1 MWYRL
6 RIGLALSAI
15 ATFMAGFAL
24 SIPYPRWAIVFYAWT
39 AGFGLAYAV
48 MILVKAWV
56 EWRFKKTHP
65 MLPTNL
71 AFDPVAGVAF
81 VGTLSGELVSVAVP
95 EEVTQE
101 GPDAVMAF
109 VLHELK
115 A

>member
-1 MWYRL
+1 MRRL
-6 RIGLALSAI
+6 QACLALSAI
-15 ATFMAGFAL
+15 ATFIAGVAL
-24 SIPYPRWAIVFYAWT
+24 AVPYPRWSNVFYAWT
-39 AGFGLAYAV
+39 AGYGMAWAIVF
-48 MILVKAWV
+48 LVRAWV